1 MLVSTALDP
10 DMIQALEDTA
20 GERPHIQYGS
30 FLTMKCSFKDRQESK
45 RHTSTQPALREKTSH
60 PFSPTACLVL
70 CSLLLYSVY
79 KQSDGVFKSGTV
91 WGL

>member
-1 MLVSTALDP
+1 MKGGVNNRAMREMFRSYVEMLVSTALDP

-45 RHTSTQPALREKTSH
+45 CQTSTQPALREKTSL
-60 PFSPTACLVL
+60 TC
-70 CSLLLYSVY
+70 
-79 KQSDGVFKSGTV
+79 
-91 WGL
+91 